1 MLNLND
7 EAIKQDGS
15 GKSFD
20 PEKIFGYDV
29 VQDDE
34 IKSLL
39 ENVTVTGF
47 HVEQSD
53 KGTYFDIV
61 LTDSKGNTTNIREY
75 EPDANR
81 DDFEKKKKSQ
91 LTRLKHIVTKFTP
104 EGTQLPA
111 ANTFPELWQGVQQ
124 LLGQHQCNTKPV
136 RLKLVYNNKGY
147 LSVPKYVPFMELMTV
162 PATDSKLNLNPD
174 FDNLIRQKP
183 DAPQVA
189 TATADTASGD
199 LPF

>member
-7 EAIKQDGS
+7 DAILENGS
-15 GKSFD
+15 SSNFNPD
-20 PEKIFGYDV
+20 KIFGYEV
-29 VQDDE
+29 VNNDE
-34 IKSLL
+34 IVKTLD
-39 ENVTVTGF
+39 NVLIEGF

-61 LTDSKGNTTNIREY
+61 LKDSKGNTTNIREY
-75 EPDANR
+75 EPDSNR

-104 EGTQLPA
+104 EGTQLPS

-124 LLGQHQCNTKPV
+124 LLGQNQCNSKPV
-136 RLKLVYNNKGY
+136 RLKLVYNDKGY
-147 LSVPKYVPFMELMTV
+147 LSVPKYVPFMELMSV
-162 PATDSKLNLNPD
+162 SPDSTGLKLDPG

-183 DAPQVA
+183 DSPK
-189 TATADTASGD
+189 TAAVGAEEDD